1 MTQAGKLNYHFDQV
15 GSYLRPENLKRAR
28 EQYANG
34 DISKEDLLTVQHA
47 EIKKLVAQQ
56 VAAGL
61 KAVTDGEFNRSW
73 WHLDFLGN
81 LGVFEF

>member
-47 EIKKLVAQQ
+47 EIK
-56 VAAGL
+56 
-61 KAVTDGEFNRSW
+61 
-73 WHLDFLGN
+73 N
-81 LGVFEF
+81 LSPSKWLPA

>member
-15 GSYLRPENLKRAR
+15 GSYLRPENLKIAR

-73 WHLDFLGN
+73 
-81 LGVFEF
+81 